1 MERQARISWCI
12 EHDVGVSAVLINV
25 DKSGRNFG
33 CGRSDDKVYQL
44 DEFVKRL
51 SKWDFLG
58 MISRV
63 ADTLLEAF

>member
-1 MERQARISWCI
+1 M
-12 EHDVGVSAVLINV
+12 SAVLINV

-33 CGRSDDKVYQL
+33 CGCSDDKMYQL